1 VRLEFEGCAYVLFL
15 NSVSMGGVSMIEHSE
30 LSSRIIYSVSA
41 LIAMML
47 DMLLIPGFALMHILK
62 AVCLHITNLSS
73 LY

>member
-1 VRLEFEGCAYVLFL
+1 MGGAA
-15 NSVSMGGVSMIEHSE
+15 VSMTKHSE
-30 LSSRIIYSVSA
+30 LSSRIIYSVSV

-47 DMLLIPGFALMHILK
+47 EMLLISGFALMHILK